1 MIGKKFGKLTVLK
14 KLEERKRG
22 KIAYECMCD
31 CGNVAV
37 VIGSDL
43 KSGHIKSCGCLHGNN
58 HKLSR
63 TRIYS
68 IYRHMKDRCYNKN
81 NKRYKSYGGRGIVI
95 CDEWLNNNTLFFDWA
110 MNNGYKDNLTIDR
123 IDVNGNYSPDNCRW
137 ITNDEQ
143 QRNRRDTRNY
153 TINGVTHCLKD
164 WCEIYNLKYNTVRYR
179 LNRGWNIEK
188 ALEL

>member
-43 KSGHIKSCGCLHGNN
+43 KSGHVKSCGCLHGND

-63 TRIYS
+63 TRI
-68 IYRHMKDRCYNKN
+68 
-81 NKRYKSYGGRGIVI
+81 
-95 CDEWLNNNTLFFDWA
+95 
-110 MNNGYKDNLTIDR
+110 
-123 IDVNGNYSPDNCRW
+123 
-137 ITNDEQ
+137 
-143 QRNRRDTRNY
+143 
-153 TINGVTHCLKD
+153 
-164 WCEIYNLKYNTVRYR
+164 YNTVRYR